1 MADQEAPSPSD
12 DPLAQAREARGTQ
25 TIEVNGRTIPLV
37 LGHRAIRAAANDWR
51 TFSSD
56 APFRVPVPSE
66 EAVRSVRQLPIEA
79 DPPFHRQIRKLL
91 EPIFL
96 RPQSSDYAACIEA
109 LVQELLDQACKDGP
123 HELVRDLA
131 LPIQSRALAMLLGM
145 PQSEADIRISCG
157 TRIFDDP
164 FGDGGGATLETY
176 LRAHL
181 DRASKQPEGTD
192 YFCELER
199 VRLDE
204 RALTFEEKLGIANLT
219 FAGGRDTVINAV
231 TKIIAHFATDPA
243 SVREASQ
250 IERYTNLAVEE
261 FVRFVSPLTL
271 IGRVCLHAT
280 KLGTNHVEAD
290 SQIGLCWAAA
300 NIDPSVFEDPTKLDL
315 TRSPNPH
322 VGFGSGHH
330 SCLGSQQARV
340 ILRSLVKA
348 LGRQIG
354 SIEIIEADRNIEQHS
369 SFERPLGYRR
379 LVCAVREQ
387 EQ

>member
-1 MADQEAPSPSD
+1 
-12 DPLAQAREARGTQ
+12 
-25 TIEVNGRTIPLV
+25 
-37 LGHRAIRAAANDWR
+37 
-51 TFSSD
+51 
-56 APFRVPVPSE
+56 
-66 EAVRSVRQLPIEA
+66 AVRSVRQLPIEA
-79 DPPFHRQIRKLL
+79 DPPFHRQIRRLL

-123 HELVRDLA
+123 RELVRDLA

-145 PQSEADIRISCG
+145 PQSEADIWISWG
-157 TRIFDDP
+157 TYVFHDP
-164 FGDGGGATLETY
+164 FGNGGGATLETY
-176 LRAHL
+176 LRAQL

-387 EQ
+387 DQ